1 MSREKF
7 KFGFRIVF
15 LLVFLGAVIFTVWN
29 MSKNKNVRSN
39 GKQSLPV
46 GEEIARYKNIPAY
59 QNGEVVAQ
67 SHGKNYAED
76 GYYYGQKWQCVE
88 YVKRFY
94 HDALG
99 HHMPSVWG
107 HAADF
112 FDPQIS
118 HGKVNPARGLLQY
131 DNGGDTPPKPNDL
144 LVFRHSQY
152 GHVSIVTKVTDK
164 HLEVIQQNVH
174 GHASAAYPIDK
185 VKGKYTVGGG
195 TKPAGWLRLP

>member
-7 KFGFRIVF
+7 KSGFRVVF
-15 LLVFLGAVIFTVWN
+15 LLVFLGVVIFAVWN
-29 MSKNKNVRSN
+29 MSKNKNVRSDAT
-39 GKQSLPV
+39 KSLPV
-46 GEEIARYKNIPAY
+46 GVEIARYKNIPAY

-107 HAADF
+107 HASDF
-112 FDPQIS
+112 FDPEIS
-118 HGKVNPARGLLQY
+118 HGKLNLARGLLQY
-131 DNGGDTPPKPNDL
+131 DNGGDTPPKPDDL

-152 GHVSIVTKVTDK
+152 GHVAIVTKVTDK

-174 GHASAAYPIDK
+174 GHASAVYPIDK